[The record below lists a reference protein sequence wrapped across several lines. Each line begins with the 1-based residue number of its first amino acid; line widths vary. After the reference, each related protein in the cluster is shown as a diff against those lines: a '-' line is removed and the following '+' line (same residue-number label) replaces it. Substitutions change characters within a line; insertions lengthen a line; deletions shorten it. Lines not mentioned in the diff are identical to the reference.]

1 MYNATYDGEKCTS
14 RQLEK
19 GIVCLSMS
27 IRSRVTTKNVKK
39 QKIQNPWFC
48 KKKLGKLSWLISIHF
63 LLFSKSKNMVIK
75 PDNHLL
81 VSQLYNTAVLT
92 NRILKLKSWL
102 ILILKVTICFL
113 GLYHYVGHKSYH
125 KNVWSFEEKK

>member
-39 QKIQNPWFC
+39 NKKPKICDFV
-48 KKKLGKLSWLISIHF
+48 KKTLQIEVVNFYSF
-63 LLFSKSKNMVIK
+63 F
-75 PDNHLL
+75 
-81 VSQLYNTAVLT
+81 TA
-92 NRILKLKSWL
+92 
-102 ILILKVTICFL
+102 
-113 GLYHYVGHKSYH
+113 
-125 KNVWSFEEKK
+125 FEV